1 MTEYKPIRLLT
12 RKNSEGGLSPYRL
25 VDVADNEI
33 KEVNEYLDTLAVR
46 GLSEKTMRIY
56 AYDLLNFWT
65 WLTGAKTEFKDI
77 TRKSMLD
84 YIRYQRQISSPAS
97 VTINHRLITV
107 KCLYQHH
114 FDRRIPISLDSKG
127 ESATYFS
134 PRSGYRRLG
143 WMHPIR
149 GRQLSTKVKVPS
161 RIVVPL
167 KQQEVS
173 DFFGSLDTWRDIAIT
188 GLMLFCGLR
197 CKEVIGLKLNDI
209 SIYEEQFRVLGK
221 GNKERLVPLP
231 KNLLETVNKY
241 IKLERPKTESPYLF
255 IVLKGPH
262 RGNQLTPAGVRTI
275 FRYHRKISGI
285 SHANP
290 HRFRHTFGADMT
302 RAGVSVPA
310 LMRLMGHSQVQTTMR
325 YVNLFAEDIRDEF
338 NRAMAKLQ
346 SKEILN
352 GAEKGF

>member
-12 RKNSEGGLSPYRL
+12 RQNSAGGLSPYRL
-25 VDVADNEI
+25 VDALDNEI
-33 KEVNEYLDTLAVR
+33 KEVNDYLDTLAVR

-65 WLTGAKTEFKDI
+65 WLTCAKAELKDI
-77 TRKSMLD
+77 TRASMLE
-84 YIRYQRQISSPAS
+84 YIRYQRQISSPAPA
-97 VTINHRLITV
+97 TINHRLITV

-114 FDRRIPISLDSKG
+114 FDRRIPVSADARG
-127 ESATYFS
+127 ESAAYYS
-134 PRSGYRRLG
+134 PRPGYKRLG

-161 RIVVPL
+161 RVVVPL

-173 DFFGSLDTWRDIAIT
+173 DFFDSLNTWRDIVIT
-188 GLMLFCGLR
+188 GFMLFCGLR
-197 CKEVIGLKLNDI
+197 SKEVIGLRFDDI
-209 SIYEEQFRVLGK
+209 SVYEEQFKVLGK
-221 GNKERLVPLP
+221 GNKERLLPLP
-231 KNLLETVNKY
+231 KNLLEAVNKY
-241 IKLERPKTESPYLF
+241 IRLERPKTETTYLF
-255 IVLKGPH
+255 VVLKGPQ
-262 RGNQLTPAGVRTI
+262 RGQPMTYFTLKRL
-275 FRYHRKISGI
+275 FYYHRKISGV

-302 RAGVSVPA
+302 RAGISVPA
-310 LMRLMGHSQVQTTMR
+310 LMRLMGHSHVQTTMR
-325 YVNLFAEDIRDEF
+325 YVNLFAEDIRAEF

-352 GAEKGF
+352 GTGKGF

>member
-1 MTEYKPIRLLT
+1 
-12 RKNSEGGLSPYRL
+12 
-25 VDVADNEI
+25 
-33 KEVNEYLDTLAVR
+33 
-46 GLSEKTMRIY
+46 
-56 AYDLLNFWT
+56 
-65 WLTGAKTEFKDI
+65 
-77 TRKSMLD
+77 
-84 YIRYQRQISSPAS
+84 
-97 VTINHRLITV
+97 
-107 KCLYQHH
+107 
-114 FDRRIPISLDSKG
+114 
-127 ESATYFS
+127 
-134 PRSGYRRLG
+134 
-143 WMHPIR
+143 MHPIR

-188 GLMLFCGLR
+188 GFMLFCGLR

-255 IVLKGPH
+255 VVLKGPH
-262 RGNQLTPAGVRTI
+262 RGNQLTSAGIRTI